1 MSAQTIL
8 LLERTGK
15 LREAYQLLKP
25 YVDNERYFAYI
36 TGMLDSVGM
45 LQAYEESQR
54 INVKVQG

>member
-8 LLERTGK
+8 LLEKIGN
-15 LREAYQLLKP
+15 LREAYVLLKP

-36 TGMLDSVGM
+36 TGVLDSLDM

-54 INVKVQG
+54 INVKVQE